1 MMIIPAIDLREGKCV
16 RLTEGR
22 PDRETVY
29 SNDPVAMANLWE
41 AEGAR
46 FLHVVDLDGAFAGKP
61 KNLDIIKKIIAT
73 VRIPVQVGGG
83 IRDMGII
90 KELLESGAKRVILGT
105 VAIINPDLVA
115 DACAL
120 YGEAILVGI
129 DAKEG
134 KVAIEGWGVTAEKDA
149 LELAKE
155 MKNLGVKRVVF
166 TDVGRDGTLKG
177 PNLTAIRE
185 IAGTAGVKIIAAGGI
200 STADDL
206 LSLLK
211 LEPFGVEAV
220 IVGKALYAG
229 TITLKEALRISKQE
243 EMRAVS
249 C

>member
-115 DACAL
+115 DACAR

-134 KVAIEGWGVTAEKDA
+134 KVAIEGWGVTDEKDA

>member
-29 SNDPVAMANLWE
+29 SNDPVAMACLWE
-41 AEGAR
+41 TEGAR
-46 FLHVVDLDGAFAGKP
+46 LLHVVDLDGAFAGKP
-61 KNLDIIKKIIAT
+61 KNLDIIKKIIAA

-83 IRDMGII
+83 IRDLGIVR
-90 KELLESGAKRVILGT
+90 ELLESGAKRVILGT

-115 DACAL
+115 EACAK
-120 YGEAILVGI
+120 YGEAIIVGI
-129 DAKEG
+129 DAKGG
-134 KVAIEGWGVTAEKDA
+134 KVAIEGWGVTAEKGA

-155 MKNLGVKRVVF
+155 MKNLGVRRVIF

-177 PNLTAIRE
+177 PNLPAIQE
-185 IAGTAGVKIIAAGGI
+185 IARATGIKVIASGGV

-206 LSLLK
+206 LSLLS
-211 LEPFGVEAV
+211 LEPLGVEAV
-220 IVGKALYAG
+220 IIGKALYAG
-229 TITLKEALRISKQE
+229 TITLKEALEISRRE
-243 EMRAVS
+243 EKRVIS